1 MAPGRAFPARLLGC
15 TLAILPE
22 PTAGSIANT
31 APRCLAGPKTTRT
44 LGHYTGLM
52 PAASL
57 AGRSELLAWLNRT
70 LGTDYLRLEE
80 CADCVAYAQLLE
92 AVHPGTVPLHRLHF
106 RARRD
111 AERQHNAK
119 ILAAALHRANIAW
132 PHDART
138 PLALADGR
146 FVDHHEFLQWLV
158 PPPPTPS
165 PPPTPRTPHTPLTP
179 PTHA

>member
-1 MAPGRAFPARLLGC
+1 
-15 TLAILPE
+15 
-22 PTAGSIANT
+22 
-31 APRCLAGPKTTRT
+31 
-44 LGHYTGLM
+44 M

-57 AGRSELLAWLNRT
+57 AGRSELLGWLNRT

-119 ILAAALHRANIAW
+119 ILAAALHRASIAW

-158 PPPPTPS
+158 PPQPTPP
-165 PPPTPRTPHTPLTP
+165 PPPTPLTPHTPHTP
-179 PTHA
+179 PIHACRRRWRRASTLHPTPTPNP

>member
-1 MAPGRAFPARLLGC
+1 
-15 TLAILPE
+15 
-22 PTAGSIANT
+22 
-31 APRCLAGPKTTRT
+31 
-44 LGHYTGLM
+44 M

-57 AGRSELLAWLNRT
+57 AGRSELLGWLNRT

-158 PPPPTPS
+158 PRHPPHPHS
-165 PPPTPRTPHTPLTP
+165 PPHAHHTHHSHRPPMPAGGGGGEHLPFTLPLP
-179 PTHA
+179 LPL

>member
-1 MAPGRAFPARLLGC
+1 
-15 TLAILPE
+15 
-22 PTAGSIANT
+22 
-31 APRCLAGPKTTRT
+31 
-44 LGHYTGLM
+44 M

-146 FVDHHEFLQWLV
+146 FVDHNEFLQWLV
-158 PPPPTPS
+158 LPSPTPP
-165 PPPTPRTPHTPLTP
+165 PPPTPRTPHTP
-179 PTHA
+179 PTHACRRRWRRASTLNPTPTPNP